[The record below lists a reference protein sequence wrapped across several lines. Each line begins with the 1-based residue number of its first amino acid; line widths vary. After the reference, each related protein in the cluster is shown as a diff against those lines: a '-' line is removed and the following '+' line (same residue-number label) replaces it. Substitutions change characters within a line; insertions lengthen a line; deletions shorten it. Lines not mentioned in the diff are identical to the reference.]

1 MRVLMATIKGLKG
14 TFVSESVEKT
24 IASLKKKAEEIS
36 EQANKAKRS
45 GMMSAEDVKANI
57 EAAKVLQDMS
67 QVIARDNPL
76 NGEKAFFVVKQI
88 FDAENAVLKKKVETT
103 KAYIDN
109 SLKFCNDAFGVGQEM
124 VLLVTEMTAD
134 ASCAHFLSRYGS
146 EQYFKYN
153 KELLINERQIEIL
166 NEIDELD
173 L

>member
-1 MRVLMATIKGLKG
+1 MAYI
-14 TFVSESVEKT
+14 
-24 IASLKKKAEEIS
+24 
-36 EQANKAKRS
+36 
-45 GMMSAEDVKANI
+45 
-57 EAAKVLQDMS
+57 
-67 QVIARDNPL
+67 
-76 NGEKAFFVVKQI
+76 
-88 FDAENAVLKKKVETT
+88 LKKKVETT

-109 SLKFCNDAFGVGQEM
+109 SLKFCNDAFGVEQEM

>member
-1 MRVLMATIKGLKG
+1 
-14 TFVSESVEKT
+14 
-24 IASLKKKAEEIS
+24 
-36 EQANKAKRS
+36 
-45 GMMSAEDVKANI
+45 
-57 EAAKVLQDMS
+57 MS

-76 NGEKAFFVVKQI
+76 NGEKALFIVKQI
-88 FDAENAVLKKKVETT
+88 FDAQNAILKKKVETT